1 MGGFVKNTYAKYQP
15 TVQTPIASGIGGQVA
30 RVGGQVAPVVSKGY
44 ASPSTVWQ
52 TSVKPVVAT
61 ASPTSGVW
69 QTSGTYKPNISGN
82 SAASIGTV
90 AQTYAP
96 TYAEAG
102 GGETGGYT
110 AALPDYGYSV
120 NIAVPSLKW
129 QPTAE
134 QLAQYMQQGQTRAA
148 TVVDPQIQAVLQAL
162 ARFKTEATNQ
172 QNEINPRYTNM
183 SLALANVIKNQMYQP
198 GVNELIRRGAADS
211 GALRQLQDKVGRYE
225 TEQRTGVEQERN
237 SILNA
242 LANQVLGKEQETS
255 DAQTA
260 LEKLRGQ
267 YTDVYSQEAEQ
278 TAWDRFLNETQGT
291 FENQLAVEQLK
302 NNVAAAIAE
311 QQYRNAA
318 LQAQQEQAAF
328 ENSLSE
334 KEFALQQALQ
344 NYQISRAN
352 SSSSPTKDTTVWVDT
367 PYGKMTYAQAYQYG
381 FAPGG
386 QYNQQQNT
394 TQAFLDWLNK

>member
-1 MGGFVKNTYAKYQP
+1 MALPSENTSKTPAYTLPGMYSKPSAGYLYPGMTAVTTPKTYTTSFNPSAFKPVPIQSA
-15 TVQTPIASGIGGQVA
+15 TTPIN
-30 RVGGQVAPVVSKGY
+30 
-44 ASPSTVWQ
+44 T
-52 TSVKPVVAT
+52 
-61 ASPTSGVW
+61 
-69 QTSGTYKPNISGN
+69 
-82 SAASIGTV
+82 GTV
-90 AQTYAP
+90 AQTYAQP
-96 TYAEAG
+96 VVMETG
-102 GGETGGYT
+102 GGESGGYT
-110 AALPDYGYSV
+110 ALPDYGYSV

-134 QLAQYMQQGQTRAA
+134 QLAQYMQQGQTRAN

-242 LANQVLGKEQETS
+242 LAQQVLGKEQETT

-267 YTDVYSQEAEQ
+267 YTDVYSQEAEK
-278 TAWDRFLNETQGT
+278 TAWDRFLTETQGT

-302 NNVAAAIAE
+302 NNVAAAIAD
-311 QQYRNAA
+311 QQYRAAA
-318 LQAQQEQAAF
+318 LQAEQEQNAF
-328 ENSLSE
+328 SNSLAE

-344 NYQISRAN
+344 NYNMSKKAY
-352 SSSSPTKDTTVWVDT
+352 SSPTTPTQTITVST
-367 PYGKMTYAQAYQYG
+367 PYGQIPMTVQQAI
-381 FAPGG
+381 
-386 QYNQQQNT
+386 
-394 TQAFLDWLNK
+394 QAGYLSGRKSIFD